1 MISMMIYDP
10 QKAEQKLLEKA
21 ARQAAA
27 SLTEERWQIYAFD
40 TLEQVADLVR
50 GSPLLDLACYD
61 VAPKG
66 SIRFLEQVRTRYQE
80 TLLLLIADPSI
91 SPMDYIRPTILASAL
106 LLRPIDARRLQDSL
120 SELLERYKERL
131 STGQEASLAVETRE
145 GTTYVPYSKIY
156 YLEAREKKIYVRLKR
171 QELTFYGTLEQ
182 LASQLPENF
191 LRCHRSF
198 IVCRD
203 RIQKVMLSRGF
214 LELEQGIQLPLSR
227 SYKPLFKEAL

>member
-1 MISMMIYDP
+1 MMIYDP
-10 QKAEQKLLEKA
+10 QAEEQKLVEKA

-27 SLTEERWQIYAFD
+27 SLTEERWQIYALD

-80 TLLLLIADPSI
+80 TLLLLIADPAM

-106 LLRPIDARRLQDSL
+106 LLRPIDPRRLQDSL
-120 SELLERYKERL
+120 SELVARYKERL

-182 LASQLPENF
+182 LAGQLPENF

-203 RIQKVMLSRGF
+203 KVQKVMLSKGV
-214 LELEQGIQLPLSR
+214 LELEQGISLPLSR
-227 SYKPLFKEAL
+227 SYKPLFKEAP

>member
-1 MISMMIYDP
+1 MMIYDP
-10 QKAEQKLLEKA
+10 QAEEQKLVEKA

-27 SLTEERWQIYAFD
+27 SLTEERWQIYALD

-50 GSPLLDLACYD
+50 GSLLLDLACYD

-80 TLLLLIADPSI
+80 TLLLLIADPAM

-106 LLRPIDARRLQDSL
+106 LLRPIDPRRLQDSL
-120 SELLERYKERL
+120 SELVARYKERL
-131 STGQEASLAVETRE
+131 SPGQEASLAVETRE

-182 LASQLPENF
+182 LAGQLPENF

-203 RIQKVMLSRGF
+203 KVQKVMLSKGV
-214 LELEQGIQLPLSR
+214 LELEQGISLPLSR
-227 SYKPLFKEAL
+227 SYKPLFKEAP